1 MKAAKLMKRMVEFAV
16 EKAREWMRESGIP
29 WNVEEVPPGESA
41 AAKLAIKDLREFPEL
56 RDYLDDPPENPIYS
70 TSIAPPYYGPI
81 ELADRI
87 RIEEE
92 VQGGSFTGGVMM
104 HIFLGEEPDQR
115 RWRSSPKGS

>member
-70 TSIAPPYYGPI
+70 TSIAPPTTGRLSWPTG
-81 ELADRI
+81 LGSRKKSRGGASR
-87 RIEEE
+87 EE
-92 VQGGSFTGGVMM
+92 S
-104 HIFLGEEPDQR
+104 
-115 RWRSSPKGS
+115 